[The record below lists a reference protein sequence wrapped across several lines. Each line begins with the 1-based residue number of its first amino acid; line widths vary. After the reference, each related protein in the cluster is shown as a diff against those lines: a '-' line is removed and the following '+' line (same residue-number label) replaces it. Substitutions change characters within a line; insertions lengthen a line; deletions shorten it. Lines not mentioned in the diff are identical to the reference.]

1 MKTNRRSFLE
11 KTGLGALSLL
21 LSNRLFAKSSKSM
34 DGLMKAKGPIFL
46 STWTHG
52 QMANE
57 EALRVLANGG
67 SGLDA
72 VEKGVMLIEADPEG
86 SSVGLGGLPDRTG
99 KVTLDAC
106 IMSADGNCGAVC
118 MLENILHPISVAR
131 KVMEDTPHVMLAG
144 DGAYE
149 FASANGFEK
158 VDLLTKN
165 SKAAYKNWKK
175 EQKYKPIINVE
186 NHDTI
191 GMLGMDEKGDIYGSC
206 TTSGLAYKMR
216 GRIGDS
222 PIIGAGLFI
231 DNEVGGAVATG
242 LGESIIKV
250 AGSAIIVELMR
261 HGYSPQEACVEAV
274 NRIVNNED
282 TKDIQVGFLA
292 ISKSG
297 ETGAYAIHRG
307 FNFAISNQAGT
318 RLENSDYLV
327 K

>member
-11 KTGLGALSLL
+11 KTGLGTLSLL
-21 LSNRLFAKSSKSM
+21 LSNRLFAKQTKSIEGLSK
-34 DGLMKAKGPIFL
+34 ANGPIFL

-52 QMANE
+52 QLANR

-149 FASANGFEK
+149 FAKANGFEK

-165 SKAAYKNWKK
+165 SKAAYKRWKK

-222 PIIGAGLFI
+222 PIIGGGLFI

-274 NRIVNNED
+274 NRIVKNED
-282 TKDIQVGFLA
+282 IQNIQVGFLA
-292 ISKSG
+292 INKSG
-297 ETGAYAIHRG
+297 ETGAYAIHPG
-307 FNFAISNQAGT
+307 FNFAISNYEET
-318 RLENSDYLV
+318 RLVNSDYLV